1 MQWTKPPKGGFVH
14 RFTQFGEQSIAVREC
29 QNRRQNV
36 AIPFGKNG
44 DTDFMFTKLQVK
56 DLDKA
61 VSFYSSAIGLVEMNR
76 VEAEINGRKVSEVVV
91 MPTYEGGPLFILA
104 QFHDTQTPAANELI
118 LGLATKDIA
127 DLIARV
133 EKAGG
138 RVLEPAREVP
148 GMGGMQV
155 AFVADPEGHMLQLSQ
170 NGG

>member
-1 MQWTKPPKGGFVH
+1 M
-14 RFTQFGEQSIAVREC
+14 
-29 QNRRQNV
+29 
-36 AIPFGKNG
+36 AIPHSKTG

-56 DLDKA
+56 DLEKA
-61 VSFYSSAIGLVEMNR
+61 VSFYSSVVGLVEMNR
-76 VEAEINGRKVSEVVV
+76 VEAEITGRKVSEVVF

-104 QFHDTQTPAANELI
+104 QFHDTQAPAANEMI

-127 DLIARV
+127 AFIARA
-133 EKAGG
+133 EQAGG

-155 AFVADPEGHMLQLSQ
+155 AFVSDPEGHVLQLSQ